1 MEQVP
6 QRAQHNEI
14 DERSVQQLGVQ
25 GIALTHGVPF
35 IGACGIQTDEPRYAG
50 QQQEAKNAV
59 FAGANAL
66 HIGISERSEQEHD
79 VRGHNGHQQI
89 KHDQGRVIEISPL
102 RHRMAHQWTY
112 VCGVVMCGAAVRC
125 RGEVG
130 AVKECR
136 RNVTFGNGG
145 ERSRGPA
152 PARPYFGHCH
162 GRGACCLRLCCCAS
176 VLRHDTEFFLH
187 RSPKTARNIH
197 SLAQPS
203 TNAIPPPIAKSA
215 QKVNPL

>member
-25 GIALTHGVPF
+25 GIAFTHGVPF
-35 IGACGIQTDEPRYAG
+35 IGTCGIQTDEPRYAG

-59 FAGANAL
+59 VAGTNAL

-79 VRGHNGHQQI
+79 VHGHNGHQQI

-102 RHRMAHQWTY
+102 RYGMAHQWAR
-112 VCGVVMCGAAVRC
+112 VRGVVMGGAAVRC

-136 RNVTFGNGG
+136 RNAAFRIRQRG

-152 PARPYFGHCH
+152 PAHPYF
-162 GRGACCLRLCCCAS
+162 
-176 VLRHDTEFFLH
+176 RH
-187 RSPKTARNIH
+187 
-197 SLAQPS
+197 
-203 TNAIPPPIAKSA
+203 
-215 QKVNPL
+215 

>member
-35 IGACGIQTDEPRYAG
+35 IGACRIQTDEPRYAG

-59 FAGANAL
+59 FAGTNAL
-66 HIGISERSEQEHD
+66 HIGINERSEQEHD

-112 VCGVVMCGAAVRC
+112 VRGVVMCGAAVRC

-136 RNVTFGNGG
+136 RNAAFHIRQRG
-145 ERSRGPA
+145 ERSRGPT
-152 PARPYFGHCH
+152 PAHPYFGH
-162 GRGACCLRLCCCAS
+162 
-176 VLRHDTEFFLH
+176 
-187 RSPKTARNIH
+187 
-197 SLAQPS
+197 
-203 TNAIPPPIAKSA
+203 
-215 QKVNPL
+215 